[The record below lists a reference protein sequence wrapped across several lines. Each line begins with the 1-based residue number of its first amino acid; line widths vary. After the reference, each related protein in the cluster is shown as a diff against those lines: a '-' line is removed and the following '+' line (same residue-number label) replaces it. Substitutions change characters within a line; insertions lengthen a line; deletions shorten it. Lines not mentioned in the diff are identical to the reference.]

1 MNQFIFAFLGTLGFT
16 IFFNSAKKIMLVTA
30 IVGGLGWSINLL
42 FANLTNSSAI
52 GVFLGAFLVGILGEI
67 AARIFKY
74 PVTTFVI
81 PGIIT
86 LVPGA
91 GCYYT
96 ILYITKSEYNIAA
109 FYGVE
114 TILISISIATG
125 IILSTYI
132 GKMYSRLKRKV
143 KKK

>member
-16 IFFNSAKKIMLVTA
+16 IFFNSAKKIMFLTA
-30 IVGGLGWSINLL
+30 VIGGLGWTINLL
-42 FANLTNSSAI
+42 ITNFTNSSAI
-52 GVFLGAFLVGILGEI
+52 GAFLGAFLVGILGEI
-67 AARIFKY
+67 VARLLKY

-86 LVPGA
+86 MVPGA

-96 ILYITKSEYNIAA
+96 IFYITKSEYSIAA
-109 FYGVE
+109 FYGIE

-132 GKMYSRLKRKV
+132 GKMYNRIKRMDNY
-143 KKK
+143 